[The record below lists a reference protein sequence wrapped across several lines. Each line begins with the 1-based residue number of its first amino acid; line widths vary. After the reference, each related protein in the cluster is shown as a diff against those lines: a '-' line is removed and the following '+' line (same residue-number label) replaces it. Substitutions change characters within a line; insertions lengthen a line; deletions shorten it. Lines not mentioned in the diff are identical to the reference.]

1 MSWCLD
7 TSNFLFLQLL
17 VKGVF
22 QIIDQPIDKDL
33 VHVKVAFKRSKLLL
47 PGQYDSVLT
56 EYLGDFF

>member
-17 VKGVF
+17 VEGVF

-33 VHVKVAFKRSKLLL
+33 VHVKVALKRSKLLL